1 MLEKTREEELQMIRT
16 LKLVTVVGL
25 MLALTSTA
33 GAISLSAGP
42 QEAKFNDFTSIFRF
56 PGTPDPVT
64 GVPFPGSIPPRPG
77 QLLDPVQNPAP
88 GSFVPVIPG
97 DENRAIFNMT
107 TITPD
112 VSGAPGPDF
121 VGVPGVEQLSGM
133 FYDLTPVV
141 PIFPPV
147 VGGSVTIEYGA
158 FGRNPLPIALVD
170 PRVGG
175 AIEIYLDAAPG
186 MSNFNELSADPWGLG
201 YIGPEAWDEADSLGV
216 NAATPYAG
224 RDTYPTVNTSG
235 ESLYLQLVLIPFPGA
250 GIVGSGVAP
259 GTLLRE
265 TLGNLAGDE
274 RGVGAGFAMV
284 VGGSLGPFVAPGGR
298 NASYAT
304 SGYAVPAGL
313 SADFEIRFNFDPSE
327 TSAPPWGAASDDPSK
342 FSVIPEP
349 VTMLGLFLGVSG
361 LGQYLRKRR
370 LA

>member
-1 MLEKTREEELQMIRT
+1 MMRSI
-16 LKLVTVVGL
+16 KLITVVGL

-33 GAISLSAGP
+33 GAISIGNGP
-42 QEAKFNDFTSIFRF
+42 QEAKFNDFTSIYRA
-56 PGTPDPVT
+56 PGTIDPIT
-64 GVPFPGSIPPRPG
+64 GLPFAGSVPPRPG
-77 QLLDPVQNPAP
+77 QTLDPVPNPAP
-88 GSFVPVIPG
+88 GQFVPVLPG
-97 DENRAIFNMT
+97 DENRAIINIT

-112 VSGAPGPDF
+112 IPGAPGPDF
-121 VGVPGVEQLSGM
+121 VGIPGVEQVSGL
-133 FYDLTPVV
+133 FYDLTPVAIV
-141 PIFPPV
+141 LPPV
-147 VGGSVTIEYGA
+147 VGGAVTIEYGA
-158 FGRNPLPIALVD
+158 LGRNPLPAAVAD
-170 PRVGG
+170 PRAGG
-175 AIEIYLDAAPG
+175 VIEMYVDAAPG

-201 YIGPEAWDEADSLGV
+201 YSGPEAWDEADSLGV

-224 RDTYPTVNTSG
+224 RDTFPTVNTSG
-235 ESLYLQLVLIPFPGA
+235 EKLYLQMVFIPFPGA
-250 GIVGSGVAP
+250 GIAGSGVAA

-274 RGVGAGFAMV
+274 RGVGAGFAMI
-284 VGGSLGPFVAPGGR
+284 VGGSFGPFVTAGGR
-298 NASYAT
+298 NASYAG